1 MIWNPLL
8 TADTDTAHCGNS
20 VGVLRKVRS
29 SLTVSVKLAHYTDTL
44 ERRLVNRQETGS
56 GLRVKEMRPALATE
70 AFLEAAVGMTPGL
83 DQFLSLRCRRR
94 SPPGG

>member
-29 SLTVSVKLAHYTDTL
+29 SSTVSVKLAHYTDTL

-56 GLRVKEMRPALATE
+56 GLRVKRCALHSRQR
-70 AFLEAAVGMTPGL
+70 GI
-83 DQFLSLRCRRR
+83 SRSRRR
-94 SPPGG
+94 DDARP